1 MIRDDAHRTAMVLFF
16 RFVLV
21 MLLSRF
27 RRRIGPLDEATV
39 RFTVLPNDCDL
50 NVHLNAG
57 RFISFMDV
65 ARVELLG
72 RMRMFRPILRRGWR
86 PINGGMTIRYR
97 RSLLPF
103 QRFAVRSRILGWDE
117 KWLYFQHI
125 VERNGQLCAIGQG
138 RGLFRGPGGNV
149 PMAELLAAFGQ
160 PFEESPELPEVVRRW
175 RDAEDAR

>member
-1 MIRDDAHRTAMVLFF
+1 
-16 RFVLV
+16 

-27 RRRIGPLDEATV
+27 RRRIGPLDEATL

-72 RMRMFRPILRRGWR
+72 RMRMFRAILNRGWR
-86 PINGGMTIRYR
+86 PINGGMIIRYR

-103 QRFAVRSRILGWDE
+103 ERFDVRSRVIGWDE
-117 KWLYFQHI
+117 KWIYFEHV
-125 VERNGQLCAIGQG
+125 VERNGEVCATANA
-138 RGLFRGPGGNV
+138 RGLFRHGKRSV
-149 PMAELLAAFGQ
+149 PPTEAAALLGISD
-160 PFEESPELPEVVRRW
+160 PNSPALPEHVERW
-175 RDAEDAR
+175 RAAEDAR